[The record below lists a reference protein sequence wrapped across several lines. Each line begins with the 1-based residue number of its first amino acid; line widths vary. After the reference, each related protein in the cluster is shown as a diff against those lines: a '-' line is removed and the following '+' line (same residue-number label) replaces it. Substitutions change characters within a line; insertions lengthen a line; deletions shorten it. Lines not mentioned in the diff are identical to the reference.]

1 MTLLRNS
8 LLAFLANVVGKA
20 VNTIAFILIARW
32 TGVAQAGIF
41 SLGTTYLVVF
51 SATSIGLDELM
62 VRQVAR
68 DRATAGQY
76 FRAFLI
82 LRLLFA
88 FICYGALYAFIGHF
102 MGYAPTTSRPI
113 LILGLSLIP
122 DCLSNVGSALL
133 AAHERFEAP
142 LAGGIIAS
150 VVKLG
155 GGIAAIRGN
164 FGLEGVGWA
173 WAAGNL
179 LGMIPVLIATYHLT
193 KPYRPLTGLNKKFL
207 VDNLRL
213 ALPFLVITFLLT
225 VEYQND
231 VIILSTLRD
240 EIEVGWYGAVTTL
253 VFALTMLAQGY
264 RAAVYPRMA
273 HYHRTAPDKLRP
285 LYERSFFYLGALALP
300 MAAGLTLLSRE
311 IVHLIYGPKFAPA
324 TLPLQII
331 SWFLLFNFLNIPN
344 ARLMTVHERQNR
356 LVSFFLGSMG
366 VNILLNLILDPTLG
380 AIGAAIARLCST
392 LTFFLINYLY
402 VTHHLQPHKLVKA
415 LTKPVEA
422 VIIMGVVVWL
432 VRPLN
437 LWLAIASG
445 IISYFFALLL
455 LRGLTTEER
464 EWLSRLK
471 KKN

>member
-1 MTLLRNS
+1 
-8 LLAFLANVVGKA
+8 

-32 TGVAQAGIF
+32 AGVAQAGIF
-41 SLGTTYLVVF
+41 SLGTTYLVIF
-51 SATSIGLDELM
+51 SATSLGLDELM

-88 FICYGALYAFIGHF
+88 FIGYGALYAFIGHF
-102 MGYAPTTSRPI
+102 MGYAPTTSQPI

-122 DCLSNVGSALL
+122 DCLNNVGGAVL
-133 AAHERFEAP
+133 AAHERFEAL

-155 GGIAAIRGN
+155 GGIAAIGGH

-173 WAAGNL
+173 WVAGSL
-179 LGMIPVLIATYHLT
+179 LGMIPVLIAAYQLI
-193 KPYRPLTGLNKKFL
+193 KPYRPLTGLDKKFWM
-207 VDNLRL
+207 DNLRL
-213 ALPFLVITFLLT
+213 ALPFLVISFLLT
-225 VEYQND
+225 LEYQTD
-231 VIILSTLRD
+231 VVILSTLRD
-240 EIEVGWYGAVTTL
+240 ETEVGWYGAVTTL

-264 RAAVYPRMA
+264 RAAIYPRMA
-273 HYHRTAPDKLRP
+273 YYHRTAPDKLKS

-311 IVHLIYGPKFAPA
+311 IIHLIYGPKFASA
-324 TLPLQII
+324 ILPLQII
-331 SWFLLFNFLNIPN
+331 SWFLLFNSLNIPN
-344 ARLMTVHERQNR
+344 ARLMAVHERQNR

-366 VNILLNLILDPTLG
+366 INILLNLILDPTLG

-392 LTFFLINYLY
+392 LIFFLINYLF
-402 VTHHLQPHKLVKA
+402 VTRQLQPHHLGKA
-415 LTKPVEA
+415 LARPVEA
-422 VIIMGVVVWL
+422 VIVMGAVVWL

-437 LWLAIASG
+437 LWLAISSG
-445 IISYFFALLL
+445 IFSYVFVLWLQ
-455 LRGLTTEER
+455 RGLTTEER